1 MTTIIETTKPAS
13 AEYRFSPPQ
22 REDKRRGQYV
32 ANIWRDDQLV
42 KIVKAK
48 SHHDCSQETQAWI
61 FRDKH
66 GLIQPGLTALTGDA
80 IIEAREAADHAARK
94 ARREWSEAV

>member
-80 IIEAREAADHAARK
+80 IIEAREAADRAARK